1 LVPDFAAVAAAD
13 DGGFRGH
20 GEVGRN
26 SDGDFGRQAISE
38 LSLQGSHGV
47 FSRACFIVV
56 SKSLG

>member
-26 SDGDFGRQAISE
+26 SDGDFEDRLYLNFLFKARTVCF
-38 LSLQGSHGV
+38 QGPV
-47 FSRACFIVV
+47 
-56 SKSLG
+56 L